1 MLLGLVPILVSF
13 ANFTPTP
20 MCSEPPFPYEIDA
33 PAITLEMPTE
43 LREISG
49 IGFTADYQQ
58 LAAVNDELG
67 MIYFLDKKTGGITLT
82 VPFREAGDYEGV
94 EIVGNDAW
102 AVKSNGTMYRI
113 VNFAQPNPVVE
124 KYKSFLNSD
133 NDVEGL
139 AYDPKHNRLLIGCK
153 GKGFDREGTPLN
165 KAIYAFDL
173 ATKTV
178 EDTPAFLL
186 TLPNLDEFIAG
197 SGEFDAGEKLERII
211 TAERTEIR
219 FSPSGIAVHPKTG
232 DVYVT
237 SARGNSLLVLD
248 EKGKILHIEHLKKSL
263 HTQPEGICFDSDGTL
278 YIANEGVD
286 GKPGMVYGF
295 YPK

>member
-13 ANFTPTP
+13 ANFTPP
-20 MCSEPPFPYEIDA
+20 PLCSEPPFPYDIDA

-67 MIYFLDKKTGGITLT
+67 VIYFLDKKTGGITLT

-139 AYDPKHNRLLIGCK
+139 AYDPKNNRLLIGCK
-153 GKGFDREGTPLN
+153 GKGFDKEGIPLN

-178 EDTPAFLL
+178 GDTPAFLL
-186 TLPNLDEFIAG
+186 TLPNLDDFIVN

-219 FSPSGIAVHPKTG
+219 FSPSGIAIHPKTC

-263 HTQPEGICFDSDGTL
+263 HTQPEGICFDADGTL

>member
-13 ANFTPTP
+13 ANFTPLP
-20 MCSEPPFPYEIDA
+20 VCSEPPFPYDIDA

-67 MIYFLDKKTGGITLT
+67 VIYFLDKKTGGITLT

-139 AYDPKHNRLLIGCK
+139 AYDPKNNRLLIGCK
-153 GKGFDREGTPLN
+153 GKGFDKEGIPLN

-178 EDTPAFLL
+178 GDTPAFLL
-186 TLPNLDEFIAG
+186 TLPNLDDFIVN

-219 FSPSGIAVHPKTG
+219 FSPSGIAIHPKTG

-263 HTQPEGICFDSDGTL
+263 HSQPEGICFDSDGTM